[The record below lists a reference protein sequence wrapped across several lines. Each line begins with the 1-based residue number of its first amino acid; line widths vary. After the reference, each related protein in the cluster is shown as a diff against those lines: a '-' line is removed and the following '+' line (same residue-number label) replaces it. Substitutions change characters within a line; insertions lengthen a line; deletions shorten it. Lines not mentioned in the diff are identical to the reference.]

1 MGADLEE
8 GVYAA
13 VERKGS
19 KDSQVS
25 IAASDVPLAAQM
37 SRSEG
42 SGRDSPFVGSAE
54 LRVGQFARQRV
65 GRGRLIRAAAVRYPR
80 EPDCAPS

>member
-42 SGRDSPFVGSAE
+42 SGRDSPFFRSAE
-54 LRVGQFARQRV
+54 LCVGQFARQSG
-65 GRGRLIRAAAVRYPR
+65 GRGRLRREAAVRYPK
-80 EPDCAPS
+80 EPECAPS